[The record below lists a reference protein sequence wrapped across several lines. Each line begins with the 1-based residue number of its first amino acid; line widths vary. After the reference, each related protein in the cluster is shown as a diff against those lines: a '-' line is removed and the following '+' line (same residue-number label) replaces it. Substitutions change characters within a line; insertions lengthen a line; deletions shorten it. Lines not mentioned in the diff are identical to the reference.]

1 MCCVRIAS
9 CVRKSLCSHTYFIF
23 GLGPSTYHPSLTVSN
38 QRTGLTM
45 KTLIFS
51 LLEDYLF
58 DPSLIDL
65 ILWFP
70 HLELFDFATAA
81 VAVLTWSWVSERL
94 WRTARSFLVVK
105 LSPMLGRYAFL
116 LRYVR

>member
-1 MCCVRIAS
+1 MCCVRIAF
-9 CVRKSLCSHTYFIF
+9 CVGKSLCSLTSFIF

-65 ILWFP
+65 VLWYP
-70 HLELFDFATAA
+70 HLELPDFAVAAAA
-81 VAVLTWSWVSERL
+81 VLAWSWVSERL
-94 WRTARSFLVVK
+94 WRTARMLLITK
-105 LSPMLGRYAFL
+105 LSPVLGRYAFI